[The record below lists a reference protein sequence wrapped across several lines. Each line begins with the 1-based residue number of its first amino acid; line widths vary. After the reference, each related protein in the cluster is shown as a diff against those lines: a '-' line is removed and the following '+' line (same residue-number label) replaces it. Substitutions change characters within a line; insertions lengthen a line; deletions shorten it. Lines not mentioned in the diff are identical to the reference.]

1 MATRKGTR
9 RLEPQMSNASPSLDN
24 RARTRRYAAP
34 LAPASLFPGPR
45 MCSAAHMVR
54 TTAPSQ
60 NSGPSPRTVPLRPM
74 TVPAAEAEERARSFH
89 DVMSR
94 RRTVRDFDSRPIP
107 DGVLEW
113 AVRTAATAPSGAHV
127 QPWRFVVLTDP
138 ERKRRLRAAAEAEE
152 REFYSRRASEEWLAA
167 LAPLGTDAHKPFLE
181 TAPAV
186 IVVFEVHKG
195 PHTPRP
201 YYTKESVGIA
211 VGLLLATLHQAG
223 LATLTHTP
231 SPMRFLNEICE
242 RPPEERGAYV
252 VPVGY
257 PAPGA
262 RVPDLVRKPL
272 DQVMTRL

>member
-1 MATRKGTR
+1 
-9 RLEPQMSNASPSLDN
+9 
-24 RARTRRYAAP
+24 
-34 LAPASLFPGPR
+34 
-45 MCSAAHMVR
+45 MVR
-54 TTAPSQ
+54 TSQPSPG
-60 NSGPSPRTVPLRPM
+60 SGPGPLPTVPLRPM
-74 TVPAAEAEERARSFH
+74 RVPAQQAEDHAKSFYEI
-89 DVMSR
+89 MSR
-94 RRTVRDFDSRPIP
+94 RRTVRDFDSRPVP
-107 DGVLEW
+107 GAVLEW

-152 REFYSRRASEEWLAA
+152 REFYRRRASAEWLAA
-167 LAPLGTDAHKPFLE
+167 LSPLGTDEHKPFLE

-211 VGLLLATLHQAG
+211 VGFLLATLHQAG

-231 SPMRFLNEICE
+231 SPMRFLNEICD
-242 RPPEERGAYV
+242 RPAEERGAYV
-252 VPVGY
+252 IPVGY

-262 RVPDLVRKPL
+262 RVPDLTRKEL
-272 DQVMTRL
+272 DEVLIRL